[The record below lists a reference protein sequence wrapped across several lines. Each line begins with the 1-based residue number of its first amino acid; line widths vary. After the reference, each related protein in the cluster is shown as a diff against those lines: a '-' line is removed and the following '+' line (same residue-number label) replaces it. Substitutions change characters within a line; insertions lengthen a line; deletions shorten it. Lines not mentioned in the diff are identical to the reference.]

1 MATDPAQPNA
11 SVARRPSSA
20 FRPFGLSRDNALL
33 GLAMLSAGGAIGC
46 YQYILPL
53 YASALGAN
61 PDQIGLTLAIGNS
74 GAILGILAGGLFVN
88 RFSYRSQICVAWLA
102 YVPASI
108 LYVFAQSWETLALAS
123 FLDWATLFC
132 IPALNAYIVLACE
145 DESPGQ
151 AFTTVYAGITAG
163 GAVTPVLGG
172 ILAATWGLRAPFVA
186 ALVLAVLS
194 FGCILLIGERKP
206 RRSLENDASESGS
219 IIARLVRPFQ
229 DYRAALQN
237 RAFRSLMLILSVI
250 YLSTFIGVT
259 LLPNY
264 LHDRSGIDA
273 SLISAF
279 GSAAAAIAVLASLVT
294 GRLSNSVGIYRTVA
308 LTQLFIVGG
317 LFLTVLA
324 PGLGT
329 WTMMVSGIG
338 FALRGGT
345 TAQQSLT
352 RGTIATV
359 VSDASAGPAYALQ
372 SLVFWIAQVVGAAV
386 AGVVYA
392 LSPELPVV
400 IAVVVG
406 VPTVLLLGARSDAVA
421 AKAV

>member
-1 MATDPAQPNA
+1 
-11 SVARRPSSA
+11 
-20 FRPFGLSRDNALL
+20 
-33 GLAMLSAGGAIGC
+33 MLFAGGAIGC

-61 PDQIGLTLAIGNS
+61 PDQVGLTLAIGNS
-74 GAILGILAGGLFVN
+74 GAIVGILAGGLFVN
-88 RFSYRSQICVAWLA
+88 RYSYRSQICVGWLA

-108 LYVFAQSWETLALAS
+108 LYVFAQSWEALALAS

-206 RRSLENDASESGS
+206 RRSPESVASDKGTLT
-219 IIARLVRPFQ
+219 ARLVQPVR
-229 DYRAALQN
+229 DYRTALYN
-237 RAFRSLMLILSVI
+237 PAFRSLMLVLSVI
-250 YLSTFIGVT
+250 YLSTFIGVS
-259 LLPNY
+259 LLSNY
-264 LHDRSGIDA
+264 LHDRSGVDA
-273 SLISAF
+273 SLISVF
-279 GSAAAAIAVLASLVT
+279 GSASAVFAVVASLVM
-294 GRLSNSVGIYRTVA
+294 GRLSQSLGINRVVA
-308 LTQLFIVGG
+308 LTQLLIVGG
-317 LFLTVLA
+317 LVLTVLA
-324 PGLGT
+324 PGLGS
-329 WTMMVSGIG
+329 WLLLASGIG

-359 VSDASAGPAYALQ
+359 VSEASAGPAYALQ
-372 SLVFWIAQVVGAAV
+372 SLIFWVAQVVGAAV
-386 AGVVYA
+386 AGVAYA

-406 VPTVLLLGARSDAVA
+406 VPTIVLMGARTETAQNASV
-421 AKAV
+421 

>member
-1 MATDPAQPNA
+1 
-11 SVARRPSSA
+11 
-20 FRPFGLSRDNALL
+20 
-33 GLAMLSAGGAIGC
+33 MLFAGGAIGC

-61 PDQIGLTLAIGNS
+61 PDQVGLTLAIGNS

-88 RFSYRSQICVAWLA
+88 RYSYRSQICIGWLA

-108 LYVFAQSWETLALAS
+108 LYVFAQSWGALALAS

-132 IPALNAYIVLACE
+132 VPALNAYIVLACE

-186 ALVLAVLS
+186 ALVLAMLS
-194 FGCILLIGERKP
+194 FGCIILIGERKP
-206 RRSLENDASESGS
+206 RRSLENDASESGTV
-219 IIARLVRPFQ
+219 IARLVRPFQ
-229 DYRAALQN
+229 DYRTALQN
-237 RAFRSLMLILSVI
+237 RAFRSLMLVLSVI

-259 LLPNY
+259 LLSNY

-273 SLISAF
+273 SLISVF
-279 GSAAAAIAVLASLVT
+279 GSASAAFAVVASLVM
-294 GRLSNSVGIYRTVA
+294 GRLSQSFGINRVVA
-308 LTQLFIVGG
+308 LTQLLIVGG
-317 LFLTVLA
+317 LLLTVLA
-324 PGLGT
+324 PGLGS
-329 WTMMVSGIG
+329 WLMVASGIG

-359 VSDASAGPAYALQ
+359 VSEASSGPAYALQ
-372 SLVFWIAQVVGAAV
+372 SLVFWVAQVVGAAV
-386 AGVVYA
+386 AGIVYA
-392 LSPELPVV
+392 VSPELPVV

-406 VPTVLLLGARSDAVA
+406 LPTILLMGARPEAAPATAV
-421 AKAV
+421 